1 MEWLG
6 RGHISWV
13 TFRVPLSLGYR
24 SYQVG
29 KNCQAEGVGR
39 MERKSVLLL
48 PLQGTCEFLGYLNPV
63 GAGCSPDRPIALSE
77 LTQGAGAV
85 VSLESRSSPQI
96 LSHFPLPSFLSS
108 PVLFLPT
115 LRWD

>member
-1 MEWLG
+1 MVSVSTLLG
-6 RGHISWV
+6 RGDGRTLGFPTWWSGLGGATSHGS
-13 TFRVPLSLGYR
+13 PLGCHCPYGYR

-63 GAGCSPDRPIALSE
+63 GAGLQPRQAH
-77 LTQGAGAV
+77 
-85 VSLESRSSPQI
+85 RSQ
-96 LSHFPLPSFLSS
+96 
-108 PVLFLPT
+108 
-115 LRWD
+115 